1 MSDYFGHYSELCSV
15 ELWGV
20 VSVQAKVEM
29 YSKYERQKDKRSYDD
44 RMHLFTGPQFVS
56 PPDRIRPQVLARFC
70 MRHPATHT
78 HTHTHLGLHR
88 RYDRSFL
95 VIDESVHVCRV
106 QFWSCRSGSNTHT
119 HTRTHAR
126 THARTHTRT
135 HTPCVVC
142 VRVSAPSPPWH
153 FWSCS
158 VLFCSST
165 VLDPRVGHTMDVLS
179 PLIPALCHS
188 D

>member
-78 HTHTHLGLHR
+78 HTHTH
-88 RYDRSFL
+88 
-95 VIDESVHVCRV
+95 
-106 QFWSCRSGSNTHT
+106 
-119 HTRTHAR
+119 
-126 THARTHTRT
+126 
-135 HTPCVVC
+135 TPCVVR

-158 VLFCSST
+158 VLFCSLAL
-165 VLDPRVGHTMDVLS
+165 LDPRVGHTMDVLS
-179 PLIPALCHS
+179 PLIPVLCHS